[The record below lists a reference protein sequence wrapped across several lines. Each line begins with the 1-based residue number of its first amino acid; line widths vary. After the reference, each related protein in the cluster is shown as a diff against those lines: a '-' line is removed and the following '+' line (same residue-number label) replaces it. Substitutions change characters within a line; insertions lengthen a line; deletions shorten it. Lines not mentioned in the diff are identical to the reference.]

1 MREVG
6 VMDQYRKQSFV
17 FYWLAVGLFLVSTAH
32 GAESIVLKNA
42 SLIDGTGE
50 GVRHDQVIVIRENLI
65 ETVADGE
72 VELTGGR
79 VIDLGGRYVL
89 PGLIDSHT
97 HLDSPAA
104 AGRALRS
111 GVTSARVLGSPY
123 FRSLGTR
130 DLIKKGYLEGPELFV
145 SGGIVRPDLG
155 PPFLVTLPE
164 FGAYLETDL
173 HGAENVRKIVRVLLD
188 RGVDVIKVGASG
200 KAGSP
205 YTDPRQPELNTE
217 EIQAAVEEAA
227 REGKRVA
234 AHAHGRTGAAQ
245 AVAAGVFSIEHGTHL
260 DESTLDEMKE
270 KGIFLVP
277 TLAVMSPRADPAGDS
292 AEAID
297 LRRRF
302 WHMYSSLQE
311 VVQSAYQKG
320 IVIAASTDGSYEE
333 FEDTGRIRVPHD
345 LEDMIACG
353 ISPMDAVLAAT
364 RNGARLLGIEE
375 RTGMITP
382 GREADII
389 VVDRNPLKDIRTL
402 FDPLVVINNGRIV
415 VERLY

>member
-1 MREVG
+1 
-6 VMDQYRKQSFV
+6 MDNSRLLKVLFAGMV
-17 FYWLAVGLFLVSTAH
+17 ICLLAVAAH
-32 GAESIVLKNA
+32 GEAGIILKNA
-42 SLIDGTGE
+42 SVIDGTGAE
-50 GVRHDQVIVIRENLI
+50 VRHDQVIVIRGKFI
-65 ETVADGE
+65 ESISGGEIDEAD
-72 VELTGGR
+72 GR
-79 VIDLGGRYVL
+79 VIDLGGRYLL

-104 AGRALRS
+104 AERALKS

-130 DLIKKGYLEGPELFV
+130 DLIKKGFLEGPELLV
-145 SGGIVRPDLG
+145 SGGIIRPDLG
-155 PPFLVTLPE
+155 TPFLVTLPE
-164 FGAYLETDL
+164 FGAYLQTEL
-173 HGAENVRKIVRVLLD
+173 HGAENVRQIVRTLLD

-205 YTDPRQPELNTE
+205 HTDPREPELDTE
-217 EIQAAVEEAA
+217 EILAAVEEAA

-260 DESTLDEMKE
+260 DEKTLDEMKE

-277 TLAVMSPRADPAGDS
+277 TLAVMSPRADPSGDS

-311 VVQSAYQKG
+311 VVKSAYGKG
-320 IVIAASTDGSYEE
+320 IIIAASTDGSYEE

-353 ISPMDAVLAAT
+353 MSPMDALLAAT
-364 RNGARLLGIEE
+364 SNGARLLGIED
-375 RTGMITP
+375 RTGTISGGM
-382 GREADII
+382 EADII
-389 VVDRNPLKDIRTL
+389 VVDRNPLQDIRTL
-402 FDPLVVINNGRIV
+402 FDPLVVINNGKIV